1 MAHAAGIQ
9 LLEKPNDF
17 YLRVA
22 LRAMMMKAAR
32 IRAGVTYGF

>member
-9 LLEKPNDF
+9 RLEKPNDF

-32 IRAGVTYGF
+32 IRAGVTYAY